1 MICICRKCLTYF
13 DVFVDDLLG
22 AGVDEADL
30 DAGGPDV
37 DAHDVGGQLV
47 FGRLL

>member
-1 MICICRKCLTYF
+1 MICRKCLTYF

-30 DAGGPDV
+30 DAGGANV
-37 DAHDVGGQLV
+37 YSHDVGCHFLCLGGLQ
-47 FGRLL
+47 